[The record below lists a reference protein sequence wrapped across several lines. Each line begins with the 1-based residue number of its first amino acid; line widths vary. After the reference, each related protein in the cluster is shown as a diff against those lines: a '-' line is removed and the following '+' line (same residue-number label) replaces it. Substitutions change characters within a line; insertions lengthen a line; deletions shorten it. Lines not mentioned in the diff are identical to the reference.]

1 VFSRKE
7 IQMRAYVITT
17 GIVFAVLVAV
27 HALRAIEEGPQ
38 LLKEPPFILTTLAAA
53 VLFVWAMSLL
63 RRSPRL

>member
-1 VFSRKE
+1 
-7 IQMRAYVITT
+7 MRAYVITT
-17 GIVFAVLVAV
+17 GILFAVLVAV

>member
-1 VFSRKE
+1 
-7 IQMRAYVITT
+7 MRAYVITT

-53 VLFVWAMSLL
+53 VLLVWAVSLL